1 MPGDEAAGARSVVLP
16 RAVLDRTLA
25 ALREQGDRGLE
36 SHALWV
42 GRMRDGA
49 FTVVDAWFPRQR
61 RTFCSY
67 TVSEA
72 DEFRVNVRLNAA
84 GLVAMCQVHTHPA
97 AAYHSPI
104 DDEGSALSLP
114 GSLSVVVPNY
124 GRVRGGGLS
133 GCAVYKYDGGR
144 WIAMP
149 SSEVKRA
156 FQVT

>member
-1 MPGDEAAGARSVVLP
+1 MPEAGALRTGSIVLP
-16 RAVLDRTLA
+16 RDVLGRTLA
-25 ALREQGDRGLE
+25 ALRKQGDKGLE

-42 GRMRDGA
+42 GRVRDGQ
-49 FTVVDAWFPRQR
+49 FTIVDAWFPRQR
-61 RTFCSY
+61 RTPYSY
-67 TVSEA
+67 TVSEPE
-72 DEFRVNVRLNAA
+72 EFRVNRDLNAA

-124 GRVRGGGLS
+124 GRVHNDGLA

-144 WIAMP
+144 WLEML
-149 SSEVKRA
+149 SREVERA
-156 FQVT
+156 FRVT